1 MTAQPTAAS
10 HQPAWPPVAIP
21 GQAGAHRAAVPSG
34 DRDSSAPPGSEASAS
49 DTDDTLTENWS
60 MESTDHPATPFVGPL
75 TEGADLLAELRSAI
89 ETFVV
94 LPHRHA
100 LEAVTLWV
108 AATHLQPAWQH
119 APRLAVVSPAKRCGK
134 SRLLDVLH
142 ETVHDPFITVNS
154 TPAAIF
160 RSITANPPTLLVD
173 EADTIFGSPKVAEKN
188 EEMRGLLN
196 SGHHRNRPTT
206 RVAGND
212 HQPTKFRTFAMAALA
227 GIGDLPDTI
236 MDRSVVI
243 RMRRRAPGESVRPY
257 RSRRDTPA
265 LNALRQRLAAWLGP
279 HLEEAADSEP
289 VMPVEDRAADT
300 WEPLIV
306 VADLAGGPWPTWART
321 ACQMMTAYEQGQ
333 EEDHGG
339 LKIRILTDIRQVFA
353 SYGNL
358 DALPTESLLAAL
370 RADTEGPWAEY
381 GNGGLSARGLQLLL
395 ADYQIRSANHR
406 FGDIGQRKGFSRSQ
420 FTDAWMRYCPP
431 AARTAP

>member
-1 MTAQPTAAS
+1 MTAQPAAAS
-10 HQPAWPPVAIP
+10 HQPTWPPVAIP
-21 GQAGAHRAAVPSG
+21 GQVGIHRAAVPTG
-34 DRDSSAPPGSEASAS
+34 DRDSPTPLGSATSAS
-49 DTDDTLTENWS
+49 DTDGSPTENRS
-60 MESTDHPATPFVGPL
+60 TESADRPATPFVGPL
-75 TEGADLLAELRSAI
+75 TEGAALLGELRSAI

-94 LPHRHA
+94 LPHRQA
-100 LEAVTLWV
+100 LNAVTLWV

-119 APRLAVVSPAKRCGK
+119 APRLAVVGPAKRCGK

-243 RMRRRAPGESVRPY
+243 RMRRRALGESVRPY

-265 LNALRQRLAAWLGP
+265 LNALRQRLAVWLGP

-306 VADLAGGPWPTWART
+306 IADLAGGPWPAWART

-353 SYGNL
+353 SYGNP

-395 ADYQIRSANHR
+395 GDYQIRSANHR
-406 FGDIGQRKGFSRSQ
+406 FGDIGQRKGFSRNQ

-431 AARTAP
+431 PARTAP